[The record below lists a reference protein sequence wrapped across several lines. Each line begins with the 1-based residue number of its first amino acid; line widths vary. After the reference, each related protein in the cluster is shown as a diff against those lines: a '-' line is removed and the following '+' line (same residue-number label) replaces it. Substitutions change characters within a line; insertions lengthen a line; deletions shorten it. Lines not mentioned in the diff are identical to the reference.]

1 MTFNQLKALVLLL
14 AIPVG
19 FALAVRLGR
28 EAEGYAKPQRFVR
41 LHYGISPESLYY
53 LPFSMLE
60 NVALARWAPG
70 KTIVI
75 VAGNSILNGYGQ
87 AERDVWTLRLQEE
100 LGDRYVVVNLAFRGA
115 LPYEAGALVAE
126 SLLRRNYPVVLVSN
140 TSPGTVGRV
149 AGNAYGYLYYDALY
163 KGRLFNHPA
172 RDANIAEW
180 EATATPAVRAE
191 QDELRRAARLDANL
205 RFQALWHH
213 VGYRHL
219 FTTWNP
225 HTRPQFWQARA
236 SAVDNLPVAPPLAE
250 RFRTEVASELT
261 ITQGFSVNLAEPD
274 GSGSWRVLGPPAE
287 IVSDLIEDMI
297 PPKMRR
303 HMVMLLTQNAP
314 FLPHPPHSHRARPR
328 QSRFLGLRTTMAQT
342 RHRRPHRRPRF
353 YGRRLLRSLA
363 SRRRRRPQIGPP
375 HRRLRPP
382 NLPAMTPSRLRQ
394 CGALTARLAIGLT
407 IGFLLHYLLY
417 RLSLPVQPFIY
428 VAF

>member
-1 MTFNQLKALVLLL
+1 MTFPKLKALVLLL
-14 AIPVG
+14 AIPIG

-28 EAEGYAKPQRFVR
+28 EAEGYAKPQKFIR

-87 AERDVWTLRLQEE
+87 AEPDVWTLRLQEE

-205 RFQALWHH
+205 HFQALWHH
-213 VGYRHL
+213 VGYRYAM
-219 FTTWNP
+219 TVWSEI
-225 HTRPQFWQARA
+225 TRPQFWRARDRA
-236 SAVDNLPVAPPLAE
+236 IDDDPGSPPLAN
-250 RFRTEVASELT
+250 RFQTDFEAELT
-261 ITQGFSVNLAEPD
+261 ITRNFTASLATAD
-274 GSGSWRVLGPPAE
+274 AAGRWQLVAPPAE
-287 IVSDLIEDMI
+287 VAGDLIDAMF
-297 PPKMRR
+297 PPAVRAR
-303 HMVMLLTQNAP
+303 TIMLLNTNAP
-314 FLPHPPHSHRARPR
+314 HYR
-328 QSRFLGLRTTMAQT
+328 
-342 RHRRPHRRPRF
+342 
-353 YGRRLLRSLA
+353 
-363 SRRRRRPQIGPP
+363 
-375 HRRLRPP
+375 
-382 NLPAMTPSRLRQ
+382 SRLSPAELARDEFVFSAYEQ
-394 CGALTARLAIGLT
+394 LWRNRGVACHSVGADFTDPDYHDRTHLAAEGGRKLARLTADYVRQLA
-407 IGFLLHYLLY
+407 
-417 RLSLPVQPFIY
+417 PP
-428 VAF
+428 

>member
-1 MTFNQLKALVLLL
+1 MTFPKLQALVLLL

-19 FALAVRLGR
+19 FALAVRLGQ
-28 EAEGYAKPQRFVR
+28 EAEGYAKPQKFIR

-53 LPFSMLE
+53 PPFSMLE

-191 QDELRRAARLDANL
+191 QDELRRAARLDANFH
-205 RFQALWHH
+205 FQALWHH

-219 FTTWNP
+219 FTTWNSRS
-225 HTRPQFWQARA
+225 RPQFWQPRA
-236 SAVDNLPVAPPLAE
+236 SAKDDLPVAPPLAE
-250 RFRTEVASELT
+250 RFRTELASELA
-261 ITQGFSVNLAEPD
+261 ITRGFSVNLAEPD
-274 GSGSWRVLGPPAE
+274 GSGSWRILGPPAE
-287 IVSDLIEDMI
+287 IVSDLIDDMV

-303 HMVMLLTQNAP
+303 HMVILLTQNAP
-314 FLPHPPHSHRARPR
+314 FYRTRLTPTELARDNLVFSAYEQQWRKHGIAGHVVGLDFTDEDYYDRSHLAAAGGRKLAR
-328 QSRFLGLRTTMAQT
+328 
-342 RHRRPHRRPRF
+342 
-353 YGRRLLRSLA
+353 
-363 SRRRRRPQIGPP
+363 
-375 HRRLRPP
+375 
-382 NLPAMTPSRLRQ
+382 
-394 CGALTARLAIGLT
+394 LTADYVRQ
-407 IGFLLHYLLY
+407 
-417 RLSLPVQPFIY
+417 LSPP
-428 VAF
+428 

>member
-1 MTFNQLKALVLLL
+1 
-14 AIPVG
+14 
-19 FALAVRLGR
+19 
-28 EAEGYAKPQRFVR
+28 
-41 LHYGISPESLYY
+41 
-53 LPFSMLE
+53 MLE

-314 FLPHPPHSHRARPR
+314 FYRTRLTPTELARDNLVFSAYEQQWRKHGIAAHIVGLDFTDEDYYDRSHLAAAGGRKLAR
-328 QSRFLGLRTTMAQT
+328 
-342 RHRRPHRRPRF
+342 
-353 YGRRLLRSLA
+353 
-363 SRRRRRPQIGPP
+363 
-375 HRRLRPP
+375 
-382 NLPAMTPSRLRQ
+382 
-394 CGALTARLAIGLT
+394 LTAD
-407 IGFLLHYLLY
+407 
-417 RLSLPVQPFIY
+417 Y
-428 VAF
+428 VRQISPP